1 MGEAAFMLIRPP
13 IANAVLVAVLVAE
26 IFGAAIK
33 LAVG

>member
-1 MGEAAFMLIRPP
+1 MGEAACVSIRPP

-33 LAVG
+33 LTMG